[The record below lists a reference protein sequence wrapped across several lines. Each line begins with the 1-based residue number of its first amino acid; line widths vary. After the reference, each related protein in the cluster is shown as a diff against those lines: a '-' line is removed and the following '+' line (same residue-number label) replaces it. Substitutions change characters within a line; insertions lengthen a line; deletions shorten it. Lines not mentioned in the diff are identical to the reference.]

1 MALIAFRPAVNS
13 WLYAEIWKI
22 FVNWHQIGK
31 REVSIRSVSTEIT
44 HKLPV
49 LVIIFLNFRGLSGG

>member
-22 FVNWHQIGK
+22 FANWHQVFICEG
-31 REVSIRSVSTEIT
+31 EVSIHCVSTEIT
-44 HKLPV
+44 HVLPV
-49 LVIIFLNFRGLSGG
+49 LVIIF